1 MTGPSKI
8 SIALH
13 TALLLLFLGLPL
25 VFLSGLGFPTDWG
38 TFFSQKHYWIFIGI
52 FLFIFYFH
60 TYFLVPRL
68 LFKQD
73 YLLYGVIILIMLIG
87 IIFYKPFDQLLQP
100 VMPPMIQMEPMGE
113 GFPELPER
121 VKSFPKPQENKFD
134 IFSVFLYLV
143 IILVGVALMQ
153 IERIKQARLEAE
165 KSESER
171 IRAELSSLKA
181 QIHPHFLFNTLNNI
195 YSLAVSQSPNTPD
208 AIMRLSNIMRYHTD
222 EVRQELVG
230 LEQELGCIRDYISL
244 QELRLG
250 NKTTLIFDIEGDPGS
265 LTMAPLL
272 LLPFIENVFK
282 YGISSH
288 EPSSLNVKIRIQGR
302 QLDLFTENR
311 KFQSSDPPER
321 EGIGIKN
328 TTERLRHLYPD
339 RHQLNILETNTQ
351 YSLYLSIQL

>member
-1 MTGPSKI
+1 MTGTSKI

-38 TFFSQKHYWIFIGI
+38 TFFSQKHYWIFIGL
-52 FLFIFYFH
+52 FLSLFYFH

-68 LFKQD
+68 LFRQD
-73 YLLYGVIILIMLIG
+73 YLLYGVILLILLVG
-87 IIFYKPFDQLLQP
+87 IILYKPFDQLFKMA
-100 VMPPMIQMEPMGE
+100 MPPMNQLIPPGE
-113 GFPELPER
+113 GFPGFPDR
-121 VKSFPKPQENKFD
+121 TVMPKPRENKFD
-134 IFSVFLYLV
+134 IFSVFLFLV

-165 KSESER
+165 KSKSER

-195 YSLAVSQSPNTPD
+195 YSLAVSQSSNTPD

-222 EVRQELVG
+222 EVQQEFVG
-230 LEQELGCIRDYISL
+230 LEQELNCIRDYISL

-250 NKTTLIFDIEGDPGS
+250 GKTTLIFEVEGEPGS
-265 LTMAPLL
+265 LRIAPLL

-282 YGISSH
+282 YGVSSH
-288 EPSSLNVKIRIQGR
+288 EPSSLNIKVKVEGNQVS
-302 QLDLFTENR
+302 LFTENR
-311 KFQSSDPPER
+311 KFQSADPPER
-321 EGIGIKN
+321 EGVGFRN
-328 TTERLRHLYPD
+328 TAERLRHLYPG
-339 RHQLNILETNTQ
+339 RHQLNILETNVQ
-351 YSLYLSIQL
+351 YSLYLTIQL